1 MLNDN
6 YNSNTSTTAC
16 ESRTCPICQKVLR
29 QRLDGSFKCDSCG
42 YSETLSTYTPE
53 VDSQI
58 KQAIKDHLK
67 TAKLTI
73 DSEPKSGG
81 LYGWIC
87 PKCGAV
93 MSPYESYC
101 PNCTK
106 INREFTW
113 TATNTNSSSNSF
125 DVYQFIGGR
134 KDKLGYE

>member
-1 MLNDN
+1 MPKDN
-6 YNSNTSTTAC
+6 YTANTSSTAS
-16 ESRTCPICQKVLR
+16 ENKTCPYCNKPLLKVAPNCFYCE
-29 QRLDGSFKCDSCG
+29 GCG
-42 YSETLSTYTPE
+42 YSESLTAGTSDEILKVAT
-53 VDSQI
+53 QI
-58 KQAIKDHLK
+58 NK
-67 TAKLTI
+67 TANT
-73 DSEPKSGG
+73 PG

-125 DVYQFIGGR
+125 DVCQFIGGR